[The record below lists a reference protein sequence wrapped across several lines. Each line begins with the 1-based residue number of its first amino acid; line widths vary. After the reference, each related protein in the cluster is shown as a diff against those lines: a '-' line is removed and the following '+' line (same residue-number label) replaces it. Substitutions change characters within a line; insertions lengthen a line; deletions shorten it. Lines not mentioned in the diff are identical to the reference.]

1 MPDRREMQFWSV
13 AQAAAFTM
21 RGHPCRIELQP
32 SPTKALRP
40 LFIFGPEVLGD
51 WQSLRE
57 EISRL
62 QRTVGEEIAKRRRQE
77 QRS

>member
-1 MPDRREMQFWSV
+1 MSIPHVDV
-13 AQAAAFTM
+13 KAQYEPLIPQLQEAFARTLESG
-21 RGHPCRIELQP
+21 R
-32 SPTKALRP
+32 
-40 LFIFGPEVLGD
+40 FIFGPEVLGD